1 MSEKQSARRRRRPP
15 AKEFCF
21 SERGKRGDA
30 ELHAPILA
38 EGDHEAAAAVSRR
51 VMQRLGIAPARID
64 KLLGK
69 T

>member
-1 MSEKQSARRRRRPP
+1 MSEKRSARRRRPP

-21 SERGKRGDA
+21 TERGKRGDA

-38 EGDHEAAAAVSRR
+38 EGDHEAAAAVSRD
-51 VMQRLGIAPARID
+51 VMKRLGIAQHRID